1 MQLRYANVPFSFRL
15 CSRNGLAFFVGGHLP
30 INVDILLAGRINFI
44 NIPRPPIRE
53 CNLPSFKLS
62 AAVSNDP
69 PPSSPL
75 KVTVAPRCV
84 AMMQQQQQQ
93 DAFVSFSIR
102 FITRARLAF
111 TRQTFFS
118 PIDDCSPYDS
128 FAHVASI
135 SDPQVTYVSPGEA
148 TCDRLI
154 NEFTAS
160 WTRVACFSFFFVF
173 FFQLTRDPQSVV
185 CHDRLSRYFR
195 LRPDITIPRAR

>member
-1 MQLRYANVPFSFRL
+1 MLISSSPGEL
-15 CSRNGLAFFVGGHLP
+15 
-30 INVDILLAGRINFI
+30 ILLISLVHRFGSVTYLLSNY
-44 NIPRPPIRE
+44 PP
-53 CNLPSFKLS
+53 PSRTI
-62 AAVSNDP
+62 P